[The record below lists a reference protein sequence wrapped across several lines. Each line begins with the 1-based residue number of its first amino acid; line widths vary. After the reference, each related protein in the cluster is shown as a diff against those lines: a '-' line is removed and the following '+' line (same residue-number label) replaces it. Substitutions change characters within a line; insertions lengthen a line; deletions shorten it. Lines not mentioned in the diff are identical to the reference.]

1 MDERIVINTGPVIAL
16 GKMGCLYLLEQLPYT
31 FITPEPVKR
40 EIDAGTLIGR
50 PVEFPTFVEVVS
62 LAEFPS
68 KLTLLNLD
76 LGEAAVIQ
84 AAIELNIERVCID
97 EVKGRRSRIR
107 LRAVC
112 HRFVGIA
119 RQGKAA
125 WPIDRSSSAAANC
138 TRTRYL
144 LQSRSGRAI
153 PKRNGRRLSCD
164 VILCD
169 KHAAQPVRK
178 YRDHSLTLSA
188 MPQTQAMFRFR
199 LLSAAAVVTR

>member
-97 EVKGRRSRIR
+97 EVKGRRAASASGLSVIGS
-107 LRAVC
+107 LGLLGRAKQLGLTTEV
-112 HRFVGIA
+112 RPLLQIA
-119 RQGKAA
+119 QEQGSYYKAA
-125 WPIDRSSSAAANC
+125 
-138 TRTRYL
+138 L
-144 LQSRSGRAI
+144 VEQFLKEMGE
-153 PKRNGRRLSCD
+153 G
-164 VILCD
+164 
-169 KHAAQPVRK
+169 
-178 YRDHSLTLSA
+178 
-188 MPQTQAMFRFR
+188 
-199 LLSAAAVVTR
+199 